1 MSEGRVLV
9 VDDEVDVRKSVRLIL
24 TKAGYD
30 VVEAEDGEAG
40 VRAIKRGDNPFALGA
55 IICDLNMPKMTGME
69 AIPYFRSQ
77 FPHASIIVLSGEVTD
92 ERTKV
97 LLKQGVSSILSKP
110 VNQATLLAAVKKV
123 FDAGESK
130 SEQP

>member
-77 FPHASIIVLSGEVTD
+77 FPHASIIVLSGEVTT
-92 ERTKV
+92 ERARILT
-97 LLKQGVSSILSKP
+97 KQGVSSILSKP
-110 VNQATLLAAVKKV
+110 INQATLLAAVKKS
-123 FDAGESK
+123 FDTGLE
-130 SEQP
+130 E